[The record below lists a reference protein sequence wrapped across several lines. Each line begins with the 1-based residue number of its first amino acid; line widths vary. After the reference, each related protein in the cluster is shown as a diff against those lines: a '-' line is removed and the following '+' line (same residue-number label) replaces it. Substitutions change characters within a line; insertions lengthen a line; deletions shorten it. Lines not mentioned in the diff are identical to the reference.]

1 MERSP
6 ALRCLPNTG
15 YASAV
20 MAASG
25 MAPIVRAIAGLAD
38 EIGGMK
44 QLLLEM
50 GAELKRFALARK
62 CDPAEV
68 DDLLQDLYLKL
79 DQGRTGPVANPRAYL
94 FQMTNNLIL
103 DRRRAR
109 QRQERRDD
117 DWARSSF
124 GQDLAEAPGASPER
138 VVIDRHLLA
147 HVEAAIAAMPERTA
161 DILRRFRIE
170 EQSQKHIAEELEI
183 SLSAVEKHLQRAYRV
198 LLALRKE
205 IEQDQ
210 GQEANSK

>member
-1 MERSP
+1 MERTS

-15 YASAV
+15 LATAV

-25 MAPIVRAIAGLAD
+25 TAPIARVIAGRAG
-38 EIGGMK
+38 EVGGMK

-50 GAELKRFALARK
+50 STELRRFALARQ

-68 DDLLQDLYLKL
+68 DDLLQDLYIKL

-109 QRQERRDD
+109 RRQARRDD

-124 GQDLAEAPGASPER
+124 GQDLAEAPAASPER
-138 VVIDRHLLA
+138 VAIDRHLLA
-147 HVEAAIAAMPERTA
+147 HVEAAIAAMPDRTA

-170 EQSQKHIAEELEI
+170 EHSQKRIALDLDI

-198 LLALRKE
+198 LLALRE
-205 IEQDQ
+205 EFEQDP
-210 GQEANSK
+210 GQEANSQ